1 MYKSDRIS
9 TNEIVFTIK
18 RIKDRASEFHGETRW
33 KNVKSA
39 KTDFFIEAKFLKCS
53 RNKTFLPTLVIQTY
67 NTFGMNISRFFRRG
81 IKRGEAVTLVQVV
94 PG

>member
-39 KTDFFIEAKFLKCS
+39 KTDFFYRSKIFKVLKKQDIFTYS
-53 RNKTFLPTLVIQTY
+53 RHPDI
-67 NTFGMNISRFFRRG
+67 
-81 IKRGEAVTLVQVV
+81 
-94 PG
+94 